1 MNTIYAPSPSP
12 GLANRSYD
20 AASRHLESER
30 EKAKRSTGSTALA
43 WGYGLTV
50 AFALCMGTLA
60 PQPQPRENRESKE
73 YRASAQAITKLES
86 AAAPRTAAEALSYV
100 RTTLKPPVT
109 ELAAIFGVSRQ
120 AIYNWQ
126 AGEHISEA
134 NQALLYELAAA
145 ADRIVTHPLAGQVSA
160 KRKLP
165 GGKSLFEAV
174 AGGMSGAEA
183 AGKLIAMAEKEGAQR
198 VAMESRLRNRNRAT
212 LDLVSVG
219 SPHLKDRA

>member
-12 GLANRSYD
+12 GLANRSFD
-20 AASRHLESER
+20 IASRHLESER
-30 EKAKRSTGSTALA
+30 DKVKRSASSTALA

-50 AFALCMGTLA
+50 AFALCLGTLS
-60 PQPQPRENRESKE
+60 PQPQPRENRATKE
-73 YRASAQAITKLES
+73 YKETAQSISNPQS

-100 RTTLKPPVT
+100 RTTLKPAVT
-109 ELAAIFGVSRQ
+109 ELASIFGVSRQ

-126 AGEHISEA
+126 AGEHISEG

-145 ADRIVTHPLAGQVSA
+145 ADRIVAHPLAGQVSA
-160 KRKLP
+160 KRKLS

-174 AGGMSGAEA
+174 ANGMPGVEA

-198 VAMESRLRNRNRAT
+198 AAMESRLKNRNRAAV
-212 LDLVSVG
+212 DLASVG
-219 SPHLKDRA
+219 SPHMQDRA